1 MDSYHRLID
10 ISGQEISLMIGNI
23 LVCLDGTE
31 LGESIL
37 SLAAEIAE
45 RFGSKIVLLNV
56 LIVPLYFKGI
66 GKTEVVI
73 KQSAYVSERE
83 EKVDNYLERIAEPLR
98 KRGLNVECVTIEGT
112 IEESILTYAGT
123 YEVGLI
129 AMASHGRSGL
139 NRVISGSATESV
151 LRKSGIPVLAV
162 CPSRTVEDKS

>member
-1 MDSYHRLID
+1 
-10 ISGQEISLMIGNI
+10 MIGNI
-23 LVCLDGTE
+23 LVCLDETE
-31 LGESIL
+31 LSESIL
-37 SLAAEIAE
+37 PLAAEIAE

-56 LIVPLYFKGI
+56 LIVSLYFKGV

-83 EKVDNYLERIAEPLR
+83 EKVDTYLERIAEPLR

-112 IEESILTYAGT
+112 VEDSIMTYART

-139 NRVISGSATESV
+139 NRLVSGSATESV

-162 CPSRTVEDKS
+162 CPGKTTKDEA